1 MNQCIWTIIFTKD
14 DKIDRESLEVI
25 SAAKQLADETD
36 FTIEAIFPGYKMSME
51 DYRELLEL
59 GINKVYVIDHKD
71 FRDFN
76 LGAMKEL
83 ISGMAEKHNPSIILL
98 PATVY
103 GKELAPSL
111 SAKLKTGLL
120 ADCIEVRYIDGFME
134 GTRPVFAGRIFSNV
148 KLDCE
153 GVKIASIRPH
163 IYPVPEPME
172 EVTGEVEMVKYDGFT
187 GMGAVIMEIQET
199 IGGLDISEANI
210 IVSGGK
216 GMKSAENF
224 AMLEKLAKLLGGAV
238 GASRSA
244 VDEGW
249 RPHQDQVGQTG
260 KVVTPDLYIACGIS
274 GAVQHLVGMNR
285 SKFIVAINKDPDAPI
300 MKIADYAVVGDLFKI
315 VPLLTKKIGA
325 IRTGG

>member
-1 MNQCIWTIIFTKD
+1 MNQRLWTIVFTKD
-14 DKIDRESLEVI
+14 DRISRESFEVI
-25 SAAKQLADETD
+25 SAARQIGKDMDLTV
-36 FTIEAIFPGYKMSME
+36 EALFPGYKMLME
-51 DYRELLEL
+51 DYRELLHR
-59 GINKVYVIDHKD
+59 GIDRVYIIDHKD

-83 ISGMAEKHNPSIILL
+83 ISEMAEKYMPSIILM

-111 SAKLKTGLL
+111 SGMLKTGLL
-120 ADCIEVRYIDGFME
+120 ADCIEIRHRDGFLE
-134 GTRPVFAGRIFSNV
+134 CTRPIYAGRILSKV
-148 KLDCE
+148 KLDCD

-163 IYPVPEPME
+163 VYPIPELVD
-172 EVTGEVEMVKYDGFT
+172 EVMGEVEIVQYNGFSGT
-187 GMGAVIMEIQET
+187 GALIREIQET
-199 IGGLDISEANI
+199 LGGIDISEANV

-216 GMKSAENF
+216 GMKSTENF
-224 AMLEKLAKLLGGAV
+224 ALLEELAKLLGGAV

-249 RPHQDQVGQTG
+249 RPHHDQVGQTG

-285 SKFIVAINKDPDAPI
+285 SKCIVAINKDPDAPI

-315 VPLLTKKIGA
+315 LPILTEKFRA
-325 IRTGG
+325 DRTGG